1 MSLHLLDGFF
11 YAVKGHQAI
20 ADIAVPNPCNIARVR
35 GQRGASGYGRVFGLH
50 RIYHNQIYGICK
62 RGGATG
68 LHFTRTPA
76 KHPSI
81 NPKIQPKKET
91 QCNIK
96 KLGSSDLMVS
106 EICLGSMTW
115 GTQNTPEEGH
125 AQIDMALDYG
135 VNIIDTAE
143 VYPVN
148 PMSAETQGSTE
159 RIIGQ
164 WIQKSGKRDKVMLA
178 TKVAGAG
185 YAPVREGSPISRAN
199 IQAAMDASLR
209 SLCTDYV
216 DLYQL
221 HWPNQR
227 RLYVQAKLGL

>member
-1 MSLHLLDGFF
+1 
-11 YAVKGHQAI
+11 
-20 ADIAVPNPCNIARVR
+20 
-35 GQRGASGYGRVFGLH
+35 
-50 RIYHNQIYGICK
+50 
-62 RGGATG
+62 
-68 LHFTRTPA
+68 
-76 KHPSI
+76 
-81 NPKIQPKKET
+81 
-91 QCNIK
+91 
-96 KLGSSDLMVS
+96 MVS

-199 IQAAMDASLR
+199 YTGGYGCVLAVALHGLMF
-209 SLCTDYV
+209 

-221 HWPNQR
+221 HWP
-227 RLYVQAKLGL
+227 